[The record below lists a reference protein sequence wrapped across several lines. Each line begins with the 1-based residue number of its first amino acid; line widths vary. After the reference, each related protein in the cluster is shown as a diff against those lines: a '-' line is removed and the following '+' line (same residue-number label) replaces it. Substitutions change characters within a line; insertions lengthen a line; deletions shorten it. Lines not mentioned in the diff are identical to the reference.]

1 MIRKALSFFLV
12 FIVGI
17 GFVFS
22 LSASEYP
29 RLTGRV
35 VDRAGVVSLQTKKTL
50 TQMLLN
56 LERAT
61 KVQLVIV
68 TVPNLGGDNIEQYGY
83 MLGRRWGIGQKG
95 KDNGALIIVAVK
107 ERAIRI
113 EVGYGLE
120 SKLTDAFTSQIINRT
135 MIPLLKK
142 GNYNQALLNA
152 TRAVADKLG
161 VEHTY
166 RSKQSKDSNNF
177 FGIFWFILI
186 IIIIIL
192 RYKKRG
198 IFFGGGGGFSGGGG
212 GFSGGGGSF
221 GGGGSS
227 GRF

>member
-12 FIVGI
+12 FIVSI

-35 VDRAGVVSLQTKKTL
+35 VDRAGVVSPQTKKAL

-61 KVQLVIV
+61 TVQLVIV

-107 ERAIRI
+107 ERATRI

-120 SKLTDAFTSQIINRT
+120 SKLTDAVTSQIINNT

-152 TRAVADKLG
+152 TRAVAEKLG
-161 VEHTY
+161 AEHIS
-166 RSKQSKDSNNF
+166 RSKQGANSNNLV
-177 FGIFWFILI
+177 GIFLFILI
-186 IIIIIL
+186 IGIIIFH
-192 RYKKRG
+192 KKGR